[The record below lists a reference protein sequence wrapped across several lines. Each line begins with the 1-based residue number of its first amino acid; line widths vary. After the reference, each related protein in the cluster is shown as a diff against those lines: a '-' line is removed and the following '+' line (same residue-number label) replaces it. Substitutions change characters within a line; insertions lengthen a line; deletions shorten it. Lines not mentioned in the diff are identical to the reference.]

1 MKADKLF
8 KQTRWRLA
16 AWYAGIMGA
25 TLLGGGLFFYYC
37 LTVVQNQWFDRTVE
51 DLAGTLHDY
60 LQPKLGQP
68 GKLQPEILE
77 VLSSANV
84 HQTNL
89 LGITRQRDY
98 YIRLADLQG
107 RTIAAS
113 DFHPLDLPISPP
125 GQRWLTLKAAGG
137 THYRQ
142 INGYLHN
149 PTGQRWGYLQLGRSM
164 AEFDSHLQR
173 MRLILILSIP
183 GAMLLVGTSAWW
195 LAELAMR
202 PIFRSY
208 QQMEQF
214 TADAA
219 HELRTPIATTR
230 TLVQTALSKAQAG
243 KWISPETLNAM
254 ERQNDRMSQLVADLL
269 LLSRTDRTAAPT
281 AAQPCCLD
289 DLICDLQEE
298 LAPLAQTARVE
309 LGVVIPNAP
318 RAYVLGNEE
327 QLYRLIA
334 NLMTNGIQY
343 TIAGGKVIVQLKQ
356 THSSVMIQVEDTG
369 IGIPAEAQSHIFD
382 RFYRIDTA
390 RSRHTGGAGL
400 GLSIAIVI
408 AQMHG
413 GSIQVRSQLGKGS
426 IFTVTLPKFTRLA
439 NTSAGITSDN

>member
-16 AWYAGIMGA
+16 GWYAGVMGA
-25 TLLGGGLFFYYC
+25 TLVGGGLFFYYC

-60 LQPKLGQP
+60 LQPKLEQP
-68 GKLQPEILE
+68 GKLQPSILE

-113 DFHPLDLPISPP
+113 DFQPMGLPISPP
-125 GQRWLTLKAAGG
+125 GQRWRTLTATDG

-149 PTGQRWGYLQLGRSM
+149 PTGQPWGYLQLGRSM

-183 GAMLLVGTSAWW
+183 GVMLLVGTSAWW
-195 LAELAMR
+195 LAGLAMR

-230 TLVQTALSKAQAG
+230 TLVQTALSKADAG

-254 ERQNDRMSQLVADLL
+254 ERQNDRMSKLVADLL

-289 DLICDLQEE
+289 DLISDLQEE
-298 LAPLAQTARVE
+298 LAPLAQSAGVE
-309 LGVVIPNAP
+309 LGVDIPNAP
-318 RAYVLGNEE
+318 SAYVLGNEE
-327 QLYRLIA
+327 QLYRLIG

-343 TIAGGKVIVQLKQ
+343 TPAGGMVTVYLKQ
-356 THSSVMIQVEDTG
+356 THSSVMVQVEDTG
-369 IGIPAEAQSHIFD
+369 IGIPAEAQAHIFD
-382 RFYRIDTA
+382 RFYRVDAA
-390 RSRHTGGAGL
+390 RSRHTGGSGL
-400 GLSIAIVI
+400 GLSIARAL
-408 AQMHG
+408 AQLHG
-413 GSIQVRSQLGKGS
+413 GSIQVQSQLDKGS
-426 IFTVTLPKFTRLA
+426 SFTVTLPRFRS
-439 NTSAGITSDN
+439 TSGTSE